1 MEDPDPLIAQADAL
15 LATDALGR
23 SQALEKLFRFL
34 LACSLEG
41 RSPKEVEI
49 AEEVFG
55 RTGANAAQDASIRVH
70 IHRLRRKLEDYYA
83 GPGAGESVRLVIP
96 RGGYRLAAEPMQ
108 APVDPVEIVDPAPA
122 PQPRLSGRT
131 YTLVAGLL
139 LLLAMT
145 GVTGWWIGRRPDAT
159 DAPIAAARQN
169 ALWNPI
175 ANNGR
180 RLAIVVGDYYI
191 FGQRDE
197 HSDVSRLIREFN
209 VNSAK
214 DLERLIA
221 IEPDR
226 AKNYVDLGLDYLPVG
241 VANALRLVTPVL
253 RRNDGGA
260 IPTIVVPASQITPE
274 MVKYTNIVYL
284 GYISGLGALRDP
296 VFSGSRYAIG
306 GSYDEIID
314 RQTGETYMAGSHLD
328 RNEANPAQD
337 YALISSFPGV
347 TGNWV
352 IVIAGTRD
360 AALMQAAEF
369 ATRPETLAEMTRKL
383 NGKSSFEALLAVESL
398 HNVGLRARLVKASP
412 RRAETDW
419 SGKRTQAFPDDF
431 DGP

>member
-1 MEDPDPLIAQADAL
+1 MDAAHPLIAQADAL

-34 LACSLEG
+34 LACSIEG

-83 GPGAGESVRLVIP
+83 GPGAGEAVRLVIP
-96 RGGYRLAAEPMQ
+96 RGGYRLAAEPVQ
-108 APVDPVEIVDPAPA
+108 APSEPAEPAPPA
-122 PQPRLSGRT
+122 PHRPSGRR
-131 YTLVAGLL
+131 YGLVAGLL
-139 LLLAMT
+139 ALFAATGLA
-145 GVTGWWIGRRPDAT
+145 GWWIGRRPDAT
-159 DAPIAAARQN
+159 DAPIAAARDS
-169 ALWNPI
+169 ALWSPI

-191 FGQRDE
+191 FGERDE
-197 HSDVSRLIREFN
+197 RSDVSRLIREFN

-214 DLERLIA
+214 DLDRLVA

-226 AKNYVDLGLDYLPVG
+226 GKNFVDLGLDYLPVG

-253 RRNDGGA
+253 RRNAAGA

-274 MVKYTNIVYL
+274 TVKYTNIVYL
-284 GYISGLGALRDP
+284 GYISALGALRDP
-296 VFSGSRYAIG
+296 MFSGSRYAIG

-314 RQTGETYMAGSHLD
+314 RQTGESYMAGSHLD

-337 YALISSFPGV
+337 YALIASFPGV
-347 TGNWV
+347 TGNRV

-360 AALMQAAEF
+360 AALMQAAEY
-369 ATRPETLAEMTRKL
+369 ATRPESLAEITARL
-383 NGKSSFEALLAVESL
+383 NGRSSFEALLAVESL
-398 HNVGLRARLVKASP
+398 HNVGLRARLIAASP

-419 SGKRTQAFPDDF
+419 SGKRMQAFPDDF
-431 DGP
+431 DGPP